1 MLNYEACVILNAQLP
16 DAEIEALIE
25 KLATQLT
32 SGGAKIKETA
42 KWGKRKL
49 AYEIGKALDGYY
61 VVYYFDLEKA
71 GDTLTNFQRV
81 CKYDDNVLRE
91 MIVNVPAK
99 KKKHEVRQLVPSPG
113 WLAEFSM
120 KLRPHH
126 SRRRDFSRGPRG
138 GYEDRGHG
146 GPSQAPAP
154 APDAPPVQAEP
165 APAASPEPAS

>member
-1 MLNYEACVILNAQLP
+1 MLNYEACVILNAQLTEA
-16 DAEIEALIE
+16 DTEALIE
-25 KLATQLT
+25 KLGNQLA

-49 AYEIGKALDGYY
+49 AYEIGKAHDGYY

-71 GDTLTNFQRV
+71 ADTLTNFQRV

-99 KKKHEVRQLVPSPG
+99 KKKLEVRQLVPSPG

-126 SRRRDFSRGPRG
+126 PRRRDYSRGPRG
-138 GYEDRGHG
+138 GYEDRS
-146 GPSQAPAP
+146 PAPAAPTAAESQEAPAP
-154 APDAPPVQAEP
+154 AAPEAAPEAQA
-165 APAASPEPAS
+165 